1 MGQALFDGNL
11 KRKTFA
17 KGKFYV
23 VNQTDL
29 GGQPYNIMT
38 KFNNLSEAETSF
50 KQIETQNDKY
60 SKILVN
66 GTNGKIT
73 QKFGPEN

>member
-1 MGQALFDGNL
+1 MPTKLLLTQGNLAKADGPDNYLIEQCMGQALFDGNL

-29 GGQPYNIMT
+29 GGQPYNI
-38 KFNNLSEAETSF
+38 L
-50 KQIETQNDKY
+50 
-60 SKILVN
+60 
-66 GTNGKIT
+66 
-73 QKFGPEN
+73 